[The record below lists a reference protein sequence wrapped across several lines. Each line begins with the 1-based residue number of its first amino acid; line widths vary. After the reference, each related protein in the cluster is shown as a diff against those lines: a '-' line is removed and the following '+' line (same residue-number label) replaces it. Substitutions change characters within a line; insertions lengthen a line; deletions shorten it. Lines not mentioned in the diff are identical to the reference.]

1 MHYPNKKILIAFI
14 IVIVYA
20 IALNEWNIQSIRK
33 INPSGE
39 ILNARLLVYNSAIY
53 SVDNEWYLPQ
63 IKNFIAGNG
72 FTSNVIREHYDV
84 RRTPVYPI
92 FYGFHYLIFGEKNS
106 FYFIRFTQILIF
118 ALATLALYFATFNFT
133 KNKKIA
139 ILAASIF
146 GFNPT
151 LVSYLYFTITEA
163 LSPALVC
170 FVLYFLSKSFVKNN
184 KKNWF
189 LTGLFFAI
197 ASLCRPAIFFFV
209 PALFF
214 AIIYINRS
222 TFKRILLSGFIVA
235 LGVITLF
242 LPHVIR
248 NYIVTNGDIVI
259 LEKYYG
265 DPMDLGI
272 PNVELR
278 NWISCWMNPADYSS
292 EVICNTIKNA
302 IAFDSSSTKEKVVA
316 QLLQQ
321 LPEKATMENK
331 KEDIA
336 IAYGSLYDYYFAINK
351 EAGKDELS
359 TLEKQS
365 ISKLQSLKIQFVK
378 NAPWQ
383 YYIITPL
390 LIIKTVIFQSNT
402 STIALLDNYETSIK
416 KKLIKAV
423 LFIFNILLF
432 LSAISSILYI
442 RKYLLLYAISIIFI
456 MVNVLYIT
464 YTFRYFEARYLIPI
478 FPCMYLLCSMFI
490 VEFSNTIRK
499 NYTSK

>member
-20 IALNEWNIQSIRK
+20 IALNEWNIHSIRK

-72 FTSNVIREHYDV
+72 FTSNVNREHYDV

-197 ASLCRPAIFFFV
+197 ASLCRPAIFFFA

-242 LPHVIR
+242 LPHVI
-248 NYIVTNGDIVI
+248 
-259 LEKYYG
+259 
-265 DPMDLGI
+265 
-272 PNVELR
+272 
-278 NWISCWMNPADYSS
+278 
-292 EVICNTIKNA
+292 
-302 IAFDSSSTKEKVVA
+302 
-316 QLLQQ
+316 
-321 LPEKATMENK
+321 
-331 KEDIA
+331 
-336 IAYGSLYDYYFAINK
+336 
-351 EAGKDELS
+351 
-359 TLEKQS
+359 
-365 ISKLQSLKIQFVK
+365 
-378 NAPWQ
+378 
-383 YYIITPL
+383 
-390 LIIKTVIFQSNT
+390 
-402 STIALLDNYETSIK
+402 
-416 KKLIKAV
+416 
-423 LFIFNILLF
+423 
-432 LSAISSILYI
+432 
-442 RKYLLLYAISIIFI
+442 
-456 MVNVLYIT
+456 
-464 YTFRYFEARYLIPI
+464 
-478 FPCMYLLCSMFI
+478 
-490 VEFSNTIRK
+490 
-499 NYTSK
+499 